1 MPKGI
6 IKAAVLSTIFLL
18 SVILFSKMTNHVNED
33 MTTEMPEAT
42 LPVISLYSNGTKINE
57 LRGYTGEMNAA
68 YMRDSITPI
77 HESRRLPI
85 AIQTHQTPIDAIR
98 YEIRSLDAT
107 RLVADAEVT
116 DFQDAKGLITAE
128 LQIQNLLEAGEEYL
142 LILQLRSEDDR
153 IYYYTR
159 IMEPV
164 GAYVDECIQFAL
176 DFNEK
181 TFQKE
186 NLSSLSTYMEKNTG
200 DNSSLHFVSLN
211 SSLKQIGWGDFNGK
225 KLTEPV
231 PSIKEIT
238 DTYSVIVLDYVVTG
252 RGEEGESEY
261 YNIEEYYRVRYT
273 SDRMYL
279 LNFERTMNRIFRGEN
294 DNIMGQYINLG
305 IREASV
311 EFKNNEAG
319 TTVAF
324 VQEGELWS
332 FNETENTLAKVFGF
346 RGFEGIDSRENYGE
360 HGIKIVSIDEA
371 GSMDYIVYGY
381 MNRGIHE
388 GKVGMA
394 VYHYD
399 SLSNT
404 NEEVLFIPTDKSYE
418 LLKSQLGQLMYVS
431 EGREL
436 FLMLDG
442 TIYGVNLATLETRQL
457 VSGLT
462 DESFAVSDSNRFVA
476 WVSGDAVTESSS
488 IQLINLSDQKPI
500 EITEGSDEYLK
511 PLGFMKE
518 DFVYGVAKAS
528 DVFRDAAGNVIF
540 PMYRIRIL
548 DLSAGEPNV
557 IKTYEKE
564 GYYVSG
570 IEMDGYTM
578 YLNRIRHN
586 GVVYVEAEQD
596 MIMDREGDKG
606 KLVDVYTASNQ
617 EKKTEIRISLAQNVS
632 EKKRK
637 LLTPKET
644 ILEEERNII
653 LKDEQEENRYYV
665 YVKGDVLLTTDQVT
679 EAVRAA
685 NEHMGV
691 VIGEDQKYVWKRA
704 RSASVSAFRNLTVG
718 EEDRNAG
725 SIVQSISALLQW
737 EGTNIGVE
745 ALVAGGETPKQI
757 LMNTLK
763 DARVL
768 DLTGCRVEEILFYV
782 SCGNPVFAMTGSDS
796 AVLVTGYDAGS
807 VSIFDPEQNKTYR
820 KSLSDAE
827 EMFAGAGSIF
837 FSYLE

>member
-1 MPKGI
+1 MQKGI
-6 IKAAVLSTIFLL
+6 LKAAVLSTIFFV
-18 SVILFSKMTNHVNED
+18 SVILFSTMTNHVNED
-33 MTTEMPEAT
+33 MTTEMQSAT
-42 LPVISLYSNGTKINE
+42 LPVISLYSNGIKINE
-57 LRGYTGEMNAA
+57 LCGYTEEMNAA
-68 YMRDSITPI
+68 YMRDTITPI

-116 DFQDAKGLITAE
+116 DFQDVKGLITAE
-128 LQIQNLLEAGEEYL
+128 LQIQNLLKAGEEYL
-142 LILQLRSEDDR
+142 LILKLRSEDEL
-153 IYYYTR
+153 IHYYTR
-159 IMEPV
+159 IIEPV
-164 GAYVDECIQFAL
+164 DAYVDACVQFAL
-176 DFNEK
+176 DFNAK

-200 DNSSLHFVSLN
+200 DNSTLHFVSLN
-211 SSLKQIGWGDFNGK
+211 SSLKQVGWGDFDGK

-252 RGEEGESEY
+252 LGEEGESEY

-294 DNIMGQYINLG
+294 DNIKGQYINLG
-305 IREASV
+305 IREANV

-332 FNETENTLAKVFGF
+332 FNETENTLAKVFSF

-360 HGIKIVSIDEA
+360 HEIKIVSIDEA

-442 TIYGVNLATLETRQL
+442 TIYGVDLAALKTRQM

-476 WVSGDAVTESSS
+476 WVSGDAVTKSSR
-488 IQLINLSDQKPI
+488 IQLMNLSEQKTV

-528 DVFRDAAGNVIF
+528 DVFHDAAGNVIF
-540 PMYRIRIL
+540 PMYRIKIL
-548 DLSAGEPNV
+548 DLSAGEPKV

-570 IEMDGYTM
+570 IEMEGYTM
-578 YLNRIRHN
+578 YLNRILHN
-586 GVVYVEAEQD
+586 GVAYVEADQD

-606 KLVDVYTASNQ
+606 KLVDVYTAFDH
-617 EKKTEIRISLAQNVS
+617 EKKTEIRISLAQNIS

-644 ILEEERNII
+644 ILEEERNIA
-653 LKDEQEENRYYV
+653 LKDAHDENRYYV
-665 YVKGDVLLTTDQVT
+665 YVKGDVVLTTDQVT

-685 NEHMGV
+685 NEQMGV
-691 VIGEDQKYVWKRA
+691 VIGEDQKYVWKRS
-704 RSASVSAFRNLTVG
+704 RSASVAAFRNLTVG
-718 EEDRNAG
+718 EEDKNAD

-757 LMNTLK
+757 LRNTLK
-763 DARVL
+763 DAKVL

-796 AVLVTGYDAGS
+796 AVLITGYDNGG
-807 VSIFDPEQNKTYR
+807 VSIFDPVQNKTYR

-827 EMFAGAGSIF
+827 EMFAGAGSVF